1 MARKEGKRVLQVGLD
16 AWTSDLAQ
24 QGKTDRT
31 PHARPAEDSASAP
44 GINVSQSEKEQCK
57 LQGGSI
63 RARHDIFFFVS
74 VNNHTPLM
82 VTPRFK

>member
-1 MARKEGKRVLQVGLD
+1 MDKAVDAWLGKRVAEGKRVLHVGLD

-57 LQGGSI
+57 L
-63 RARHDIFFFVS
+63 
-74 VNNHTPLM
+74 
-82 VTPRFK
+82 